1 MVATERQALRRKQ
14 SRGLQ
19 TLSIQV
25 QRMDGFTGCL
35 SFLLQLLNSVPWT
48 NTETKGVALLQSN
61 VTYKNRP
68 WGEKKIGLGQDLA
81 CWL

>member
-1 MVATERQALRRKQ
+1 MTSQA
-14 SRGLQ
+14 
-19 TLSIQV
+19 V
-25 QRMDGFTGCL
+25 

-68 WGEKKIGLGQDLA
+68 WVGGNRPWAGFGLLA
-81 CWL
+81 VVCQPLD